1 MSEHKPSGGHDGG
14 GSMRWLLTYADMVTL
29 LMVFF
34 IVLYA
39 MSEVDKGKYQ
49 QVSTALRQALGGGN
63 MVIPLP
69 GGGDG
74 VSAPPVPAPAPP
86 TPPVVTDSNQLI
98 KSIGEDLYADFA
110 HDGRF
115 VVYISERG
123 LTISLV
129 GSAVFDPGKAEIKPE
144 FWPLLDKIAGKLSTI
159 GNDISVEGF
168 ADSDPIHTQ
177 EFPSNWY
184 LASTRASVVRDYVET
199 KGVQGG
205 RLILVSYGD
214 TRPIA
219 SNATSAGKAKNR
231 RVDIVILK
239 TKQVVDLGQ
248 EINPGK
254 K

>member
-1 MSEHKPSGGHDGG
+1 MNEHKPSGGHDGG
-14 GSMRWLLTYADMVTL
+14 GSMRWLLTYADMITL

-34 IVLYA
+34 VVMYA
-39 MSEVDKGKYQ
+39 MSEVDKSKYE
-49 QVSTALRQALGGGN
+49 QVSVALKQAFGTGGGGG
-63 MVIPLP
+63 MIVPLP
-69 GGGDG
+69 GAGGG
-74 VSAPPVPAPAPP
+74 VSAPLAPSPG
-86 TPPVVTDSNQLI
+86 PVVTDSAQLI

-115 VVYISERG
+115 VVYISDRG

-177 EFPSNWY
+177 QFPSNWY

-199 KGVQGG
+199 KGVQGA

-219 SNATSAGKAKNR
+219 TNATPAGKAKNR

-239 TKQVVDLGQ
+239 NKQVVDLGQ